1 MRPGER
7 ITWRSVN
14 RDYHGTV
21 EKELDSVILVRMDNG
36 KQMIIDKSTTG
47 YERQHKRQ

>member
-1 MRPGER
+1 MAGER

-21 EKELDSVILVRMDNG
+21 EKELQSVFLVRMDNG
-36 KQMIIDKSTTG
+36 KQMIIDKES
-47 YERQHKRQ
+47 RNNNQCKK